1 MLPLVALTTLLC
13 AGSTSALDK
22 RNTGHEP
29 QPALTTGSASSSG
42 PSGSTGSDIPTASIR
57 VDATKKYQEV
67 DGWGSSQ
74 AFQRAEDLQ
83 GKFGLS
89 PKNISYLLDLIYD
102 VDKGAGFTI
111 LRNGIGSSNTSNV
124 NYMNSIQPL
133 DPGGPGKTNYTWDAY
148 ASGQYPL
155 AWQARLRGLPYL
167 YADAW
172 SAPGYMKTNNDENN
186 GGYLCGVSNTT
197 CASGDWKQAYA
208 DYLVQNWKYY
218 SAGGLNI
225 THLGLFNEPSFAP
238 DYASMQTNGTQA
250 AEIIKVLGQ
259 TLEKENIDVK
269 ITCCDDYG
277 WDEQEALMEGLQVKG
292 PDGKSGEDYISVV
305 TAHGYASPPTYPL
318 STSRKVWQTEWA
330 DLSGQ
335 PRWTPYSFYNASGL
349 GVHEGEGLTWAS
361 RIQVAFRDANVS
373 AFLYWIG
380 SENATSNSALI
391 TTLGDSVIPS
401 KRFWT
406 FAQFSKFVRPGARR
420 IEASSNTMSLNVTAF
435 QNTNGLVAVQVLNNL
450 TEAYNV
456 QASFGSKGC
465 SWAVPYVTN
474 NDNDLAEWAPIKTA
488 QDGSFTGYVPA
499 RSLVSWVQ

>member
-1 MLPLVALTTLLC
+1 MIPLLTLAAVLYAVSANPDAQALET
-13 AGSTSALDK
+13 
-22 RNTGHEP
+22 RNNG
-29 QPALTTGSASSSG
+29 G
-42 PSGSTGSDIPTASIR
+42 IPTAMIT
-57 VDATKKYQEV
+57 VDASRKYQEV

-74 AFQRAEDLQ
+74 AFQRAEDFQ

-89 PKNISYLLDLIYD
+89 PKNISYLFDLFYD
-102 VDKGAGFTI
+102 VDKGAGFSI
-111 LRNGIGSSNTSNV
+111 LRNGIGSSNSSTSNL
-124 NYMNSIQPL
+124 MNSIQPFN
-133 DPGGPGKTNYTWDAY
+133 PGGPGKTNYTWDAY
-148 ASGQYPL
+148 ASGQYPM
-155 AWQARLRGLPYL
+155 AWQAKRRGLPYL

-186 GGYLCGVSNTT
+186 GGYLCGVSNTS

-208 DYLVQNWKYY
+208 DYLIQNWKYY

-225 THLGLFNEPSFAP
+225 THLGLFNEPSYAP
-238 DYASMQTNGTQA
+238 NYASMRTNGTQA

-259 TLEKENIDVK
+259 TLEREKIDVK

-277 WDEQEALMEGLQVKG
+277 WDQQEALMAGLKAVG

-318 STSRKVWQTEWA
+318 STSRKVWQSEWA

-373 AFLYWIG
+373 GFLYWIG
-380 SENATSNSALI
+380 AENATSNSALV
-391 TTLGDSVIPS
+391 TVLGDSVYPS

-420 IEASSNTMSLNVTAF
+420 IEASSNTMNLNVTAF

-456 QASFGSKGC
+456 TASFGSKGC
-465 SWAVPYVTN
+465 SWAIPYVTN
-474 NDNDLAEWAPIKTA
+474 NDNDLAQWNPIKTA
-488 QDGSFTGYVPA
+488 EDGSFTGYVPA